1 MKPIETCPQ
10 LADQAAFRRPGRA
23 LAPFGIR
30 TLLLRLALLP
40 GLWLLLS
47 AASAEGLRAGA
58 ARVDVTPTQPVTL
71 AGYASRTNFSQ
82 GVHDPI
88 SARALAFEQDGARLV
103 LVSLDSLGF
112 YNETAEPLR
121 EAILEACGLKP
132 SELFLCAIHT
142 HSAPT
147 LTLDPEHGPAPNVA
161 YTRDLRVQLAAV
173 VHTALEHLAPV
184 QIGIGAGA
192 SPVGVN
198 RREPIQD
205 SNGHTKIV
213 LGRNPSV
220 LTDRDVQVLK
230 VVRADGGGVTA
241 ALFAYACH
249 STSLGPKNYLVS
261 GDIHGLAAQ
270 FLEQYLGQGAVAP
283 EFAGASGDIDP
294 WVRVLPGFKTDKGW
308 VPEPVLLATLLG
320 EEVARVFEGI
330 TTAATNCPIRTA
342 YKTFLLPGKGAS
354 GSPVLVDR
362 TNAFNITVARLGSIA
377 FVGLGGEVFNELGKT
392 IKSKSPFHPTFIL
405 THCNGAAGYVPTQ
418 ASYPAGGYEVES
430 SQFAP
435 GAGEQIAEEAVR
447 MLKELP

>member
-1 MKPIETCPQ
+1 MT
-10 LADQAAFRRPGRA
+10 AFHGPGRE
-23 LAPFGIR
+23 LATYEIR
-30 TLLLRLALLP
+30 TSLRWLALLS

-47 AASAEGLRAGA
+47 TARAEGLRAGA

-71 AGYASRTNFSQ
+71 AGYASRTNLSQ

-88 SARALAFEQDGARLV
+88 SARALAFEEDGARLV

-112 YNETAEPLR
+112 YNQTAEPLR

-147 LTLDPEHGPAPNVA
+147 LTLDPDHGPAPNVE
-161 YTRDLRVQLAAV
+161 YTRALRVKLAAV
-173 VHTALEHLAPV
+173 VRTALEHLTPV
-184 QIGIGAGA
+184 QIGFGAGA

-205 SNGHTKIV
+205 SDGRTKIV
-213 LGRNPSV
+213 LGRNSSAP
-220 LTDRDVQVLK
+220 TDREVQVLK
-230 VVRADGGGVTA
+230 VVRADGGEVIA
-241 ALFAYACH
+241 ALFAYASH

-270 FLEQYLGQGAVAP
+270 FLEQYLGEGVVAP

-308 VPEPVLLATLLG
+308 VPEPVLMATLLG
-320 EEVARVFEGI
+320 EEVARVFDGVPTI
-330 TTAATNCPIRTA
+330 TTNCPIKTA
-342 YKTFLLPGKGAS
+342 FKTIQLRAKLAAEPSTSADATA
-354 GSPVLVDR
+354 P
-362 TNAFNITVARLGSIA
+362 FNITVARLGGIA

-392 IKSKSPFHPTFIL
+392 IKSNSPFHPTFIL